1 MIVAHAGHWVAT
13 LPFFGPVLAVGGGVA
28 AMALRDRRQRR
39 RPGGPGALSSRG

>member
-1 MIVAHAGHWVAT
+1 MILAHAGHWVVA

-39 RPGGPGALSSRG
+39 SRASATLG